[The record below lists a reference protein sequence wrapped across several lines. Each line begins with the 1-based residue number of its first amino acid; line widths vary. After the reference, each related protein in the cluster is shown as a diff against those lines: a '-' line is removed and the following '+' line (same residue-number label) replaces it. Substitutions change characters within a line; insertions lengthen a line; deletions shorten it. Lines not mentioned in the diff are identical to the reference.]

1 MTESAEQRFWDHF
14 DNWENWRDGGPDTQ
28 TLDSMAVE
36 ERARVEHE
44 LLRRL
49 ANGPA
54 NSWVP
59 KALGHMKSQKA
70 EAPLRTQLRSATGS
84 YTVAVAE
91 ALWHICGVEEAA
103 RKVVGILKKKT
114 LFSRLQLWWNNSK
127 LDLPRIHAAV
137 ALGHIDHPESRKAL
151 EEAAEDPD
159 YYVSYN
165 AKSALHRL
173 KTGVYDP
180 IAQMAEEGWEV
191 TRDADGNTIVRRPE
205 NGASQE

>member
-14 DNWENWRDGGPDTQ
+14 DNWENWRDGSPDTQ
-28 TLDSMAVE
+28 VLGSMTVAE
-36 ERARVEHE
+36 GARVELE
-44 LLRRL
+44 LLKRL
-49 ANGPA
+49 SSGPA

-59 KALGHMKSQKA
+59 SALGHMKSQKA

-84 YTVAVAE
+84 YRVAVAE
-91 ALWHICGVEEAA
+91 ALWHISADEQAV
-103 RKVVGILKKKT
+103 RKLVGILKRKS
-114 LFSRLQLWWNNSK
+114 LLSRLQLWWNNSK

-137 ALGHIDHPESRKAL
+137 ALGRVNHPESRSAL
-151 EEAAEDPD
+151 EQATEDKD

-205 NGASQE
+205 NGASQK